1 MIFVKK
7 KLEDA
12 SVFEM
17 LLTLFEIQKKKLED
31 AKGKFISNNVANN
44 YRGQFIPHIPIY
56 SCLLMAIIIVI

>member
-12 SVFEM
+12 E
-17 LLTLFEIQKKKLED
+17 
-31 AKGKFISNNVANN
+31 AKFISNNVANN

-56 SCLLMAIIIVI
+56 IVVC